1 MGGHW
6 ISVVRGSSDRKEK
19 KGFMV
24 SEDGCEWEVKYLD
37 NVIGSLRKIL
47 FDGEQYILITQNSY
61 ETGTI
66 FKEKHYYYNFYSS
79 NDLTDWSMV
88 GDISGDFCDIC
99 FANGNY
105 YLLDK
110 SSNTCYGS
118 AKTIKEL
125 INKNTKKISEKHY
138 LDLYSYSNGRIILR
152 RDAGF
157 ALIRNS
163 DNLDMET
170 YSGIAIFV
178 EGLVFCCEENGDI
191 WVSENG
197 IQKTWR
203 KIGKTPFKVEHLA
216 YQNNYL
222 VISGHEFGNYD
233 NIKVCVAKVYAK
245 EEK

>member
-66 FKEKHYYYNFYSS
+66 FK
-79 NDLTDWSMV
+79 
-88 GDISGDFCDIC
+88 
-99 FANGNY
+99 
-105 YLLDK
+105 
-110 SSNTCYGS
+110 
-118 AKTIKEL
+118 
-125 INKNTKKISEKHY
+125 EKHY